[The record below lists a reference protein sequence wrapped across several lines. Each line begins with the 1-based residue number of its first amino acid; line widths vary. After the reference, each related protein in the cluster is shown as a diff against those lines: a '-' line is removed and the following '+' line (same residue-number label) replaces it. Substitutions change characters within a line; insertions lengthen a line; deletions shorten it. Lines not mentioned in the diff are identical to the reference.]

1 MIRCDAD
8 FYFLVFSPEPCSTYY
23 FMGKVSI
30 LPIHFM
36 AFSRNLSFD
45 TSLIYFPPRFR
56 IIQGSGSGNE
66 FWFFNTHLPHP
77 HGQSTDRNTHSI
89 IAKMLLDKRAQLG
102 AGNSPSIVTGDCN
115 PFASAG
121 ARKGSFESNLAA
133 GGIVKV
139 YEATGSTGGLVGFDK
154 IFASRDWTWSNA
166 ADVGTGSSDHPAIVV
181 DLTL

>member
-1 MIRCDAD
+1 MLIFASSC
-8 FYFLVFSPEPCSTYY
+8 FLQNFARRTISW
-23 FMGKVSI
+23 GK
-30 LPIHFM
+30 
-36 AFSRNLSFD
+36 
-45 TSLIYFPPRFR
+45 FR

-121 ARKGSFESNLAA
+121 ASKGSFESNLAA

-166 ADVGTGSSDHPAIVV
+166 ADAGTGSSDHPAIVV
-181 DLTL
+181 DLTF